1 MKLEIIFD
9 DDGEVAGGK
18 YSPTRSFRS
27 YAVSDEILDD
37 FLADLRR
44 RGKLEELKTL
54 YEDSPRS
61 QMLLLLMVSHLEN
74 GGDTDGCWEAAEKR
88 LDAALEKAENTN
100 EAT

>member
-1 MKLEIIFD
+1 MKIQLIFD
-9 DDGEVAGGK
+9 DDGEVSGGK
-18 YSPTRSFRS
+18 YSPTKSFRS

-74 GGDTDGCWEAAEKR
+74 GGETEGAFGAAEKR
-88 LDAALEKAENTN
+88 LDAAIEKAENTN
-100 EAT
+100 ETT